1 MDISNYTSL
10 PTTTAKM
17 EVEDHVGEPVLY
29 KTGNTV
35 TNEDDEDVPEMAQ
48 ATISLVCSDSSEYQ
62 AVYKQQITDNAAK
75 LVKRKGKKS
84 GITGDSVDEDK
95 LDLLVA
101 CTKAW
106 IGFENN
112 GKPLAYSKQN
122 ARMLYTRLFFIRDQ
136 VDDFIHDRGNF
147 LTGAS

>member
-1 MDISNYTSL
+1 MGLD
-10 PTTTAKM
+10 A
-17 EVEDHVGEPVLY
+17 
-29 KTGNTV
+29 
-35 TNEDDEDVPEMAQ
+35 DEDVPEMAQ
-48 ATISLVCSDSSEYQ
+48 ATISLLCSDSSEYQ
-62 AVYKQQITDNAAK
+62 TVYKQQITDNANK

-112 GKPLAYSKQN
+112 GKPLPFSKQN
-122 ARMLYTRLFFIRDQ
+122 TRMLYTKLPFIRDQ